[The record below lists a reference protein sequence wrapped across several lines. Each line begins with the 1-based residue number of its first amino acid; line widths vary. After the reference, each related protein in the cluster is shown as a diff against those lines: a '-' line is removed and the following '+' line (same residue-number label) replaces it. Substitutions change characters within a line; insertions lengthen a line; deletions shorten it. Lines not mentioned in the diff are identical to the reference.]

1 MARSAAKAFECYQL
15 SAQQGNDCGQY
26 NLGVCYYNGESVP
39 KDMQKAVHWFR
50 LAADQGYEA
59 AIEELAEIASGLYLW
74 NGDGPCS

>member
-1 MARSAAKAFECYQL
+1 M
-15 SAQQGNDCGQY
+15 
-26 NLGVCYYNGESVP
+26 CYYNGESVP